1 MHPWNISLKYQLL
14 NEYKKE
20 RGESEVWEWERARRQ
35 EAEVLGDVP
44 GHKQTCSTKKMVQKE
59 TMVHLAKLTLGR
71 VSLEPG

>member
-1 MHPWNISLKYQLL
+1 M
-14 NEYKKE
+14 
-20 RGESEVWEWERARRQ
+20 WEWERARRQ

-59 TMVHLAKLTLGR
+59 TMVHLAKLTLAW